1 MVNTKMKIQNIVCAL
16 FLIGSLGTTLQAQDW
31 AVFRGPDGDGVS
43 SYRNLPVLWAAD
55 KNVAWSVAV
64 ADGWSSPVVAEGQV
78 FLTSAVVQDADAEK
92 SAYDLVVA
100 SYNLDSGKLA
110 WQTKV
115 FVQPETAPRIHQKN
129 SHASP
134 TPIIHEERLYIHFGH
149 QGTACLTLDG
159 KIVWKTVSVE
169 YKPVHGNG
177 GTPIIV
183 NDTLVFSVDGAATTK
198 VVALGLEDGN
208 PRWTFD
214 RESNAPRKFSFST
227 PALIEVD
234 GSQQIVSPGSDVVH
248 GLDAKTGEMIWKVT
262 YDGYSVIPKPVLH
275 NGLLYV
281 CTSYNTPWIY
291 CIDPSGKGDVTETHV
306 KWSHQKQVP
315 HTPSIIVR
323 DELIYMVSDRGI
335 GSCLEAKT
343 GEVVWQERIGG
354 NYSASPVYANGLIYL
369 QSEQGDATVIE
380 ASRDFKVVSKNTF
393 GERTLASY
401 GVANGTLLIRTSEK
415 LYCVRNQ

>member
-1 MVNTKMKIQNIVCAL
+1 MVNTKMKIQSIVWTI
-16 FLIGSLGTTLQAQDW
+16 FLIGSVGTTLDAQDW

-43 SYRNLPVLWAAD
+43 NYENLPVQWAAD
-55 KNVAWSVAV
+55 KNVAWSVTV
-64 ADGWSSPVVAEGQV
+64 AEGWSSPVVSEGQV

-92 SAYDLVVA
+92 SKYDLIVAAYDL
-100 SYNLDSGKLA
+100 DTGKLT

-134 TPIIHEERLYIHFGH
+134 TPIIHDQRLYVHFGH

-159 KIVWKTVSVE
+159 EMVWKTVPVE

-198 VVALGLEDGN
+198 VIAISLVDGS

-227 PALIEVD
+227 PALIEVN

-262 YDGYSVIPKPVLH
+262 YDGYSVIPKPVLY

-323 DELIYMVSDRGI
+323 DDLIYMVSDRGI
-335 GSCLEAKT
+335 GSCLDAQT

-354 NYSASPVYANGLIYL
+354 NYSASPIYTNGLIYL

-380 ASRDFKVVSKNTF
+380 AGRDFKVVSKNTF

-401 GVANGTLLIRTSEK
+401 GVANGTLLIRTAEK

>member
-1 MVNTKMKIQNIVCAL
+1 MVNTKMKIQSIVWTI
-16 FLIGSLGTTLQAQDW
+16 FLIGSVGTTLDAQDW

-43 SYRNLPVLWAAD
+43 NYENLPVQWAAD
-55 KNVAWSVAV
+55 KNVAWSVTV
-64 ADGWSSPVVAEGQV
+64 AEGWSSPVVSEGQV

-92 SAYDLVVA
+92 SKYDLIVAAYDL
-100 SYNLDSGKLA
+100 DTGKLT

-134 TPIIHEERLYIHFGH
+134 TPIIHDQRLYVHFGH

-159 KIVWKTVSVE
+159 EMVWKTVSVE

-198 VVALGLEDGN
+198 VIALSLVDGS

-227 PALIEVD
+227 PALIEVN

-262 YDGYSVIPKPVLH
+262 YDGYSVIPKPVLY

-323 DELIYMVSDRGI
+323 DDLIYMVSDRGI
-335 GSCLEAKT
+335 GSCLDAQT

-354 NYSASPVYANGLIYL
+354 NYSASPIYTNGLIYL

-401 GVANGTLLIRTSEK
+401 GVANGTLLIRTAEK

>member
-1 MVNTKMKIQNIVCAL
+1 MNTKMKIQSIVWTI
-16 FLIGSLGTTLQAQDW
+16 FLIGSVGTTLDAQDW

-43 SYRNLPVLWAAD
+43 NYENLPVQWAAD
-55 KNVAWSVAV
+55 KNVAWSVTV
-64 ADGWSSPVVAEGQV
+64 AEGWSSPVVSEGQV

-92 SAYDLVVA
+92 SKYDLIVAAYDL
-100 SYNLDSGKLA
+100 DTGKLT

-134 TPIIHEERLYIHFGH
+134 TPIIHDQRLYVHFGH

-159 KIVWKTVSVE
+159 EMVWKTVPVE

-198 VVALGLEDGN
+198 VIALSLVDGS

-227 PALIEVD
+227 PALIEVN

-262 YDGYSVIPKPVLH
+262 YDGYSVIPKPVLY

-323 DELIYMVSDRGI
+323 DDLIYMVSDRGI
-335 GSCLEAKT
+335 GSCLDAQT

-354 NYSASPVYANGLIYL
+354 NYSASPIYTNGLIYL

-380 ASRDFKVVSKNTF
+380 AGRDFKVVSKNTF

-401 GVANGTLLIRTSEK
+401 GVANGTLLIRTAEK

>member
-1 MVNTKMKIQNIVCAL
+1 MVNTKMKIQSIVWTI
-16 FLIGSLGTTLQAQDW
+16 FLIGSVGTTLDAQDW

-43 SYRNLPVLWAAD
+43 NFENLPVQWAAD
-55 KNVAWSVAV
+55 KNVAWSVTV
-64 ADGWSSPVVAEGQV
+64 AEGWSSPVVSEGQV

-92 SAYDLVVA
+92 SKYDLIVAAYDL
-100 SYNLDSGKLA
+100 DTGKLT

-134 TPIIHEERLYIHFGH
+134 TPIIHDERLYVHFGH

-159 KIVWKTVSVE
+159 EMVWKTVSVE

-198 VVALGLEDGN
+198 VVALSLVDGS

-227 PALIEVD
+227 PALIEVN

-248 GLDAKTGEMIWKVT
+248 GLNAETGEMIWKVT

-323 DELIYMVSDRGI
+323 DDLIYMVSDRGI
-335 GSCLEAKT
+335 GSCLDAQT

-354 NYSASPVYANGLIYL
+354 NYSASPIYTNGLIYL

-401 GVANGTLLIRTSEK
+401 GVANGTLLIRTAEK

>member
-1 MVNTKMKIQNIVCAL
+1 MVNKKMKIQSIVWTI
-16 FLIGSLGTTLQAQDW
+16 FLIGSVGTTLDAQDW

-43 SYRNLPVLWAAD
+43 NYENLPVQWAAD
-55 KNVAWSVAV
+55 KNVAWSVTV
-64 ADGWSSPVVAEGQV
+64 AEGWSSPVVSEGQV

-92 SAYDLVVA
+92 SKYDLIVAAYDL
-100 SYNLDSGKLA
+100 DTGKIT

-134 TPIIHEERLYIHFGH
+134 TPIIHDERLYVHFGH

-159 KIVWKTVSVE
+159 EMVWKTVSVE

-198 VVALGLEDGN
+198 VVALSLVDGS

-227 PALIEVD
+227 PALIEVN

-262 YDGYSVIPKPVLH
+262 YDGYSVIPKPVLY

-291 CIDPSGKGDVTETHV
+291 CIDPSGKGDVTQTHV

-323 DELIYMVSDRGI
+323 DDLIYMVSDRGI
-335 GSCLEAKT
+335 GSCLDAQT

-354 NYSASPVYANGLIYL
+354 NYSASPIYTNGLIYL

-401 GVANGTLLIRTSEK
+401 GVANGTLLIRTAEK

>member
-1 MVNTKMKIQNIVCAL
+1 MVNTKMKIQSIVWTI
-16 FLIGSLGTTLQAQDW
+16 FLIGSVGTTLDAQDW

-43 SYRNLPVLWAAD
+43 NYENLPVQWAAD
-55 KNVAWSVAV
+55 KNVAWSVTV
-64 ADGWSSPVVAEGQV
+64 AEGWSSPVVSEGQV

-92 SAYDLVVA
+92 SKYDLIVAAYDL
-100 SYNLDSGKLA
+100 DTGKLT

-134 TPIIHEERLYIHFGH
+134 TPIIHDQRLYVHFGH

-159 KIVWKTVSVE
+159 EMVWKTVPVE

-198 VVALGLEDGN
+198 VIALSLVDGS

-227 PALIEVD
+227 PALIEVN

-262 YDGYSVIPKPVLH
+262 YDGYSVIPKPVLY

-281 CTSYNTPWIY
+281 CTSYNTPWIC

-323 DELIYMVSDRGI
+323 DDLIYMVSDRGI
-335 GSCLEAKT
+335 GSCLDAQT

-354 NYSASPVYANGLIYL
+354 NYSASPIYTNGLIYL

-401 GVANGTLLIRTSEK
+401 GVANGTLLIRTAEK

>member
-1 MVNTKMKIQNIVCAL
+1 MVNTKMKIQIIVWTI
-16 FLIGSLGTTLQAQDW
+16 FLIGSVGTTLDAQDW
-31 AVFRGPDGDGVS
+31 AAFRGPDGDGVS
-43 SYRNLPVLWAAD
+43 NYENLPVHWAAD
-55 KNVAWSVAV
+55 KNVAWSVTV
-64 ADGWSSPVVAEGQV
+64 AEGWSSPVVSEGQV

-92 SAYDLVVA
+92 SKYDLIVAAYDL
-100 SYNLDSGKLA
+100 DTGKIT

-134 TPIIHEERLYIHFGH
+134 TPIIHDERLYVHFGH

-159 KIVWKTVSVE
+159 EMVWKTVSVE

-198 VVALGLEDGN
+198 VVALSLVDGS

-227 PALIEVD
+227 PALIEVN

-262 YDGYSVIPKPVLH
+262 YDGYSVIPKPVLY

-323 DELIYMVSDRGI
+323 DDLIYMVSDRGI
-335 GSCLEAKT
+335 GSCLDAQT

-354 NYSASPVYANGLIYL
+354 NYSASPIYTNGLIYL

-401 GVANGTLLIRTSEK
+401 GVANGTLLIRTAEK

>member
-1 MVNTKMKIQNIVCAL
+1 MVNTKMKIQSIVWTI
-16 FLIGSLGTTLQAQDW
+16 FLIGSVGSTLDAQDW

-43 SYRNLPVLWAAD
+43 NYENLPVQWAAD
-55 KNVAWSVAV
+55 KNVAWSVTV
-64 ADGWSSPVVAEGQV
+64 AEGWSSPVVSEGQV

-92 SAYDLVVA
+92 SKYDLIVAAYDLDTG
-100 SYNLDSGKLA
+100 NLT

-134 TPIIHEERLYIHFGH
+134 TPIIHDQRLYVHFGH

-159 KIVWKTVSVE
+159 EMVWKTVSVE

-198 VVALGLEDGN
+198 VVALSLVDGS

-227 PALIEVD
+227 PALIEVN

-262 YDGYSVIPKPVLH
+262 YDGYSVIPKPVLY

-323 DELIYMVSDRGI
+323 DDLIYMVSDRGI
-335 GSCLEAKT
+335 GSCLDAQT

-354 NYSASPVYANGLIYL
+354 NYSASPIYTNGLIYL

-401 GVANGTLLIRTSEK
+401 GVANGTLLIRTAEK

>member
-100 SYNLDSGKLA
+100 SYDLDYGKLA